1 MVDTLLILSSD
12 WSRGVSIRL
21 VNWEE
26 GNYRV
31 TDRPRPRGEILISGG
46 NVTAGYYKQPG
57 KTREEY
63 FTDEA
68 GVRWF
73 KSGDIGQVASD
84 WSRAS
89 ILISDWS
96 RWRRTAPSRSSTVRR
111 TW

>member
-68 GVRWF
+68 GLRWF
-73 KSGDIGQVASD
+73 KSGDIGQVTPILASD
-84 WSRAS
+84 WSCAYNS
-89 ILISDWS
+89 HF
-96 RWRRTAPSRSSTVRR
+96 
-111 TW
+111 

>member
-1 MVDTLLILSSD
+1 M
-12 WSRGVSIRL
+12 
-21 VNWEE
+21 
-26 GNYRV
+26 

-73 KSGDIGQVASD
+73 KSGDIGQVTPKYSPIAYYSFIR
-84 WSRAS
+84 SQYS
-89 ILISDWS
+89 ILNG
-96 RWRRTAPSRSSTVRR
+96 
-111 TW
+111 